1 MSVKSLE
8 SLLKPGS
15 GGDLGGIVQKARD
28 LADLTESLKARLPE
42 DLAEGLLSVN
52 LREDAL
58 VLVCSS
64 SAWAARLR
72 FEEARIREASA
83 AIGRPAA
90 HVVVR
95 VARGC
100 ADQA

>member
-1 MSVKSLE
+1 MSAKRLE

-15 GGDLGGIVQKARD
+15 DGDLGGIVRKARELANLTTGLKSALPDD
-28 LADLTESLKARLPE
+28 LGSGIIAVS
-42 DLAEGLLSVN
+42 S
-52 LREDAL
+52 REDAL

-72 FEEARIREASA
+72 FEEQQVKEAAA
-83 AIGRPAA
+83 AIGQAIE

-95 VARGC
+95 VSRDA
-100 ADQA
+100 

>member
-1 MSVKSLE
+1 MTAKSLE

-15 GGDLGGIVQKARD
+15 DGDLGGIVKKARD
-28 LADLTESLKARLPE
+28 MADLTTRLKAALPD
-42 DLAEGLLSVN
+42 DLASGIIAVS

-64 SAWAARLR
+64 SAWASRLR
-72 FEEARIREASA
+72 FEEHGVREAA
-83 AIGRPAA
+83 TEIGQKIE

-95 VARGC
+95 VSRDA
-100 ADQA
+100 